1 MEILLTLL
9 VVLLIFNSNITTN
22 NHHKF
27 IKQLAL
33 ATSNRY
39 SVEYSKLRS
48 HDESIE
54 ELNLHLHLINPC
66 HGFMNPFNYDQFKAG
81 ICHAIN
87 TSDKSLQAELCFIH
101 DLMLEEYKQ
110 LSPIGSSDYKVGINE
125 FYELLREHL

>member
-1 MEILLTLL
+1 MEILLTLM
-9 VVLLIFNSNITTN
+9 VVLLIINRNIKTC
-22 NHHKF
+22 NHHEF

>member
-9 VVLLIFNSNITTN
+9 VVLLIINSNITTN

-33 ATSNRY
+33 ATSQRY

-110 LSPIGSSDYKVGINE
+110 LSPIGSRDYKVGINE

>member
-9 VVLLIFNSNITTN
+9 VVLLIINSNITTN

-33 ATSNRY
+33 ATSQRY
-39 SVEYSKLRS
+39 SVEYSKLRT
-48 HDESIE
+48 HEESIE
-54 ELNLHLHLINPC
+54 ALNFYIHLMKPC
-66 HGFMNPFNYDQFKAG
+66 CGSMNPFNYDQFKKG
-81 ICHAIN
+81 ICQAISI
-87 TSDKSLQAELCFIH
+87 SDKSLRAELCFIH

-110 LSPIGSSDYKVGINE
+110 LSPIGSRDYKVGINE